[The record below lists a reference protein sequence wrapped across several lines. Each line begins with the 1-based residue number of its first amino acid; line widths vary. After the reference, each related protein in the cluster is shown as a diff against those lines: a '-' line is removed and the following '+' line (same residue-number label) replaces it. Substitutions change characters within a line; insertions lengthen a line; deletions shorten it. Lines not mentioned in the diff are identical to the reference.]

1 MFLKV
6 TEGGSPKTAEEWDRE
21 TTPPPTNSLKDH
33 LNTEQI
39 SQNNFWT
46 LVEDTGHPERQSTV
60 FERRQDKI

>member
-1 MFLKV
+1 MKSFYMFLKV

-39 SQNNFWT
+39 SQNNF
-46 LVEDTGHPERQSTV
+46 
-60 FERRQDKI
+60 